1 MRTFMRSASEE
12 RPRED
17 AIREARVAVAR
28 RNSKW
33 TEVEESALVSRGR
46 VLVHADDDTVYTPY
60 RGVVFATGSTT
71 VIPDYTALH
80 FYVRDNGEL
89 TFLELEPG
97 TWSEHVAKQ
106 AAKEWRRAAP
116 RPPRKRPVG

>member
-1 MRTFMRSASEE
+1 MRSASEE

-17 AIREARVAVAR
+17 AIRAARVEVAR

-46 VLVHADDDTVYTPY
+46 LLVHADDDTVYKPY

-80 FYVRDNGEL
+80 FYVRDGEL

-97 TWSEHVAKQ
+97 TWSEHIAKQ
-106 AAKEWRRAAP
+106 AEKERRRAMP
-116 RPPRKRPVG
+116 RRGRPAA

>member
-1 MRTFMRSASEE
+1 MKAFMRTASEE
-12 RPRED
+12 RPDEA
-17 AIREARVAVAR
+17 AIRDARVAVAR

-33 TEVEESALVSRGR
+33 TEIEESALVGRGR
-46 VLVHADDDTVYTPY
+46 VLVHADSDEVFKLY

-71 VIPDYTALH
+71 VIPDYTALY

-97 TWSEHVAKQ
+97 TWSEHVERQ
-106 AAKEWRRAAP
+106 ARRG
-116 RPPRKRPVG
+116 RR

>member
-1 MRTFMRSASEE
+1 MRSSSEE
-12 RPRED
+12 RPED
-17 AIREARVAVAR
+17 AAVRERRVEVAR
-28 RNSKW
+28 RNTHW
-33 TEVEESALVSRGR
+33 TEVEESALVTRGR
-46 VLVHADDDTVYTPY
+46 VLVHADSDAVYTPY

-71 VIPDYTALH
+71 VIADYTALH

-116 RPPRKRPVG
+116 MPPRGRPVG

>member
-17 AIREARVAVAR
+17 AIREARVTVAR
-28 RNSKW
+28 RNGQW
-33 TEVEESALVSRGR
+33 TEIEESALVSRGR
-46 VLVHADDDTVYTPY
+46 VLVHADSDAVYTPY

-71 VIPDYTALH
+71 VIADHAMLH

-89 TFLELEPG
+89 TFLELELG
-97 TWSEHVAKQ
+97 TWSERVERQ
-106 AAKEWRRAAP
+106 ARRGV
-116 RPPRKRPVG
+116 R